1 MVNSMSGLNFKKA
14 ESMEILFSAKV
25 PKEGTKVRVLLLCPK
40 CREELE
46 MAKDR
51 ATVRFRCGQ
60 HGELGTLTF
69 REFSEGLQQAQK
81 TIAEQHGFGKLVR
94 INITPKE
101 PQVVH

>member
-1 MVNSMSGLNFKKA
+1 
-14 ESMEILFSAKV
+14 MEILFSAKV
-25 PKEGTKVRVLLLCPK
+25 PKEGTKVRVLLLCPE

-51 ATVRFRCGQ
+51 ATVRFRCGK

-69 REFSEGLQQAQK
+69 GEFSEGLQQAQK
-81 TIAEQHGFGKLVR
+81 TIAKQHGFGKLVR
-94 INITPKE
+94 INITPSG

>member
-1 MVNSMSGLNFKKA
+1 
-14 ESMEILFSAKV
+14 MEILFSAKV
-25 PKEGTKVRVLLLCPK
+25 PREGTKVRVLLLCPD

-69 REFSEGLQQAQK
+69 GEFSEGLQQAQK
-81 TIAEQHGFGKLVR
+81 NIAEQHGLGKLVR
-94 INITPKE
+94 ISITPGD
-101 PQVVH
+101 PQKVH